1 MLSGLG
7 LLLGGGYV
15 IGLWILSGRML
26 SFLARDYRWRGNV
39 IRPGIISGRRFSYL
53 VRDY

>member
-15 IGLWILSGRML
+15 IGLWILSGRRL
-26 SFLARDYRWRGNV
+26 SFLARDYRWEEV
-39 IRPGIISGRRFSYL
+39 MLSGQGLL
-53 VRDY
+53 VGGG